1 MFSDAALT
9 AAETAIRNAI
19 VSDSFADATALLGR
33 YGSEIEQL
41 ARSLPPES
49 EAARAL
55 RARAF
60 DLFGWTRTMALAA
73 REYAAVE
80 LDHLQSVSRYHDPS
94 GPSPRVRADA

>member
-1 MFSDAALT
+1 MPSDAALT
-9 AAETAIRNAI
+9 ATETAIRNAI
-19 VSDSFADATALLGR
+19 ISDSFAEATALLGR

-49 EAARAL
+49 EATRAL
-55 RARAF
+55 QVRAR
-60 DLFGWTRTMALAA
+60 DLFDWIRTMTLAA

-80 LDHLQSVSRYHDPS
+80 LDRLHSVSRYHDPS